1 MTMHWTTLL
10 LKTSELTRRQ
20 HELEKQMLD
29 LDRQVDEF
37 RRQVTV
43 VAGQGAAL
51 KQQVAELNT
60 ARPPLTQPVSSK
72 PGLSASKRRFV
83 FFDPA
88 SGTRSSIRSR
98 CERA

>member
-1 MTMHWTTLL
+1 MNMHWTTLL
-10 LKTSELTRRQ
+10 LKTSELARRR

-37 RRQVTV
+37 RRQVMA

-51 KQQVAELNT
+51 KQQVADLDT
-60 ARPPLTQPVSSK
+60 ARGPLRQPVSAE
-72 PGLSASKRRFV
+72 PGLPTPRRRFV

-88 SGTRSSIRSR
+88 SGTRSSIRSCR
-98 CERA
+98 E